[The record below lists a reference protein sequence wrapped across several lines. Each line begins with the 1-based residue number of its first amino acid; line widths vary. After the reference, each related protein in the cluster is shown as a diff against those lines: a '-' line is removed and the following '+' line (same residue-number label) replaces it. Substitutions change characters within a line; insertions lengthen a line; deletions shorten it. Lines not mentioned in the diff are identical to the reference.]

1 MDQRIQFIIST
12 IEKDPATRLNS
23 NDLALPINLSSSR
36 LRHLFKAETGQTVG
50 QYRKDARLEK
60 ARVLLRTTLLSVK
73 ELCITWGS
81 VATVISRATLRRSVD
96 YRQLNTGLAAKN
108 LLRFGSLF

>member
-12 IEKDPATRLNS
+12 IERDPAPRLNS

-36 LRHLFKAETGQTVG
+36 VRHLFKAETGQTVG

-60 ARVLLRTTLLSVK
+60 TRELLRTTSLSVK
-73 ELCITWGS
+73 EIVHYVGISSNSHFARDFKEACGLS
-81 VATVISRATLRRSVD
+81 ATQ
-96 YRQLNTGLAAKN
+96 Y
-108 LLRFGSLF
+108 

>member
-73 ELCITWGS
+73 EIMHHVG
-81 VATVISRATLRRSVD
+81 ISSNSHFARDFKEECGLSPTQYRARS
-96 YRQLNTGLAAKN
+96 QE
-108 LLRFGSLF
+108 SPSIW

>member
-73 ELCITWGS
+73 EIMHHVG
-81 VATVISRATLRRSVD
+81 ISSDSHFARDFKEECGLSPTQYRARS
-96 YRQLNTGLAAKN
+96 QE
-108 LLRFGSLF
+108 SPSI